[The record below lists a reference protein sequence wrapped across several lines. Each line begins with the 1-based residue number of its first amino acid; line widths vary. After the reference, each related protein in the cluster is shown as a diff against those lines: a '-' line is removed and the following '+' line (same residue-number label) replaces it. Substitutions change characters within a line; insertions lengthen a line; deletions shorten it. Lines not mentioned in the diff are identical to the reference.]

1 MMAVIGIDSHKDT
14 LAACLADE
22 TGRAAEHRSFD
33 NTPDGCAGLVAW
45 AQAAGAERVGI
56 EGSGNYGRPAALA
69 LIEANL
75 AVVEVPPQMT
85 AAARKGQRTG
95 TKSDPVDALLV
106 ARIAGRDEDLPPPRP
121 DGALEDLRSTV
132 RYRRELVKARNQHV
146 NRLHADLEQTRLG
159 YHREIPSK
167 LTGAKALAKASRLLS
182 GHTSTKA
189 RIARLRIRH
198 IRELNRQI
206 DDLAKEIAELV
217 NDTETGA
224 ALRGIY
230 GVGPLVAADIIAET
244 GDPARFATKARY
256 ATANGTAPIAA
267 SSGRIQR
274 HRLNR
279 GGNRQLNKAIHT
291 AALAQIAK
299 PGTEGHRYYHRCLQ
313 RGKTKREAIRAL
325 KRKISDRIYTT
336 LQTTPKLT

>member
-14 LAACLADE
+14 LAACLADGA
-22 TGRAAEHRSFD
+22 GRAVAHRSFD
-33 NTPDGCAGLVAW
+33 NTSEGCAGLVAW
-45 AQAAGAERVGI
+45 ARSAGAERVGI

-69 LIEANL
+69 LQDAGL

-85 AAARKGQRTG
+85 AAGRRGQRTG
-95 TKSDPVDALLV
+95 TKTDPGDALLI

-121 DGALEDLRSTV
+121 DGPLEDLRSTV
-132 RYRRELVKARNQHV
+132 RYRRELVKARNQQT
-146 NRLHADLEQTRLG
+146 NRLHADLEQTRVG
-159 YHREIPSK
+159 YHRQIPSK
-167 LTGAKALAKASRLLS
+167 LTGPKALTRASNLLR
-182 GHTSTKA
+182 GDTGTRA
-189 RIARLRIRH
+189 GIARRRIRH

-206 DDLAKEIAELV
+206 ADLAKEIAALV
-217 NDTETGA
+217 NNTTAGT
-224 ALRGIY
+224 ALCSIY

-244 GDPARFATKARY
+244 GDPRRFATKARY
-256 ATANGTAPIAA
+256 ATANGTAPLAA

-299 PGTEGHRYYHRCLQ
+299 PGTEGHLYYHRALQ